1 MTSYEKFKP
10 ASSMIS
16 VYYIH
21 RNFTVT
27 ISSFSGIYI
36 LKFSDFIKHLSLSGK
51 QTDFVNLVIDIF
63 VKIREN
69 IAFIFF
75 LI

>member
-1 MTSYEKFKP
+1 MTNHEEFPP

-27 ISSFSGIYI
+27 VSSSSGIYI
-36 LKFSDFIKHLSLSGK
+36 LKFSDFVKHLSLFDK
-51 QTDFVNLVIDIF
+51 QTDFVNLAIGIF
-63 VKIREN
+63 AKIREN

-75 LI
+75 LM

>member
-1 MTSYEKFKP
+1 
-10 ASSMIS
+10 MIS

-21 RNFTVT
+21 RTFTVT
-27 ISSFSGIYI
+27 VRFSSGIYI
-36 LKFSDFIKHLSLSGK
+36 LKFSDFIKHLSPSGK
-51 QTDFVNLVIDIF
+51 QTDFVNLAIDIF

>member
-1 MTSYEKFKP
+1 MTSYKEFTP

-27 ISSFSGIYI
+27 VSSSSGIYI
-36 LKFSDFIKHLSLSGK
+36 LKFSDFIKHLSLYSK
-51 QTDFVNLVIDIF
+51 QKDFVNLANDF
-63 VKIREN
+63 FAKFMEN

-75 LI
+75 LM

>member
-1 MTSYEKFKP
+1 
-10 ASSMIS
+10 MIS
-16 VYYIH
+16 VYYVH

-36 LKFSDFIKHLSLSGK
+36 LKFSDFIKHLSPSGK
-51 QTDFVNLVIDIF
+51 QTDFVNLAIDIF
-63 VKIREN
+63 AKFMEN

-75 LI
+75 LM